1 LILLK
6 NPYFRGRRLAG
17 RAAGGAV
24 TRNSR
29 NSRRLTS
36 CHRTA
41 SPASNSNAAAS
52 GSGML
57 T

>member
-6 NPYFRGRRLAG
+6 NPYFRGCLLAG
-17 RAAGGAV
+17 RAAGGAMI
-24 TRNSR
+24 RHSR
-29 NSRRLTS
+29 NSCRVNS
-36 CHRTA
+36 CQRTI
-41 SPASNSNAAAS
+41 SPASNSKAAAS